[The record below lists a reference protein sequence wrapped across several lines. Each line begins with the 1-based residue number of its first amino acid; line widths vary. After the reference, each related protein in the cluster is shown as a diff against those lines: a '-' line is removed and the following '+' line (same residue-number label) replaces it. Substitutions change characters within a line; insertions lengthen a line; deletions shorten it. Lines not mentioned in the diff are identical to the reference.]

1 LVEEILDRAQKVLFI
16 FIGEEKKI
24 QNNISNP
31 VSKLRLVLQSNL
43 FEPAVIILCSNGK
56 RI

>member
-1 LVEEILDRAQKVLFI
+1 MVEEILDRAQKVLFI